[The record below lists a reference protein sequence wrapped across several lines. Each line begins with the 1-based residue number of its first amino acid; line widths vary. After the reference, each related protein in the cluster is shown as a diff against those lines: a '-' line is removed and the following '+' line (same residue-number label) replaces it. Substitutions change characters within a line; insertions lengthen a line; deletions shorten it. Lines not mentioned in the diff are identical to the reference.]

1 MVCLSQAAICRYTTD
16 RYEFDPAYGDL
27 NLIVRHPLPLGRNFD
42 ADRFIV

>member
-27 NLIVRHPLPLGRNFD
+27 NLIVRHLYHLEAILMLID
-42 ADRFIV
+42 L